1 MHYVTKKGD
10 LSPILIFM
18 LQVSIQNYLSPTP
31 EFTTVFCGVRV
42 AHFYIFCV
50 VLLCVFA
57 IWVPYC
63 DVCCGFR
70 SEQRF
75 GSSLPRVVC
84 RRAHVLFTLLVFVC
98 VRWCPTHIVLR
109 LCLLCLSSSCVPYVA
124 SFSGL
129 SIFDC
134 SFGIL

>member
-18 LQVSIQNYLSPTP
+18 LQVSIQDYLSPTP

-57 IWVPYC
+57 VWVPYC
-63 DVCCGFR
+63 DVCCGW
-70 SEQRF
+70 SDKMF

-84 RRAHVLFTLLVFVC
+84 RRAHVLFCLREVVSNTYCVAFLFALLVFVLC
-98 VRWCPTHIVLR
+98 TLCRQFLWIVH
-109 LCLLCLSSSCVPYVA
+109 
-124 SFSGL
+124 F
-129 SIFDC
+129 
-134 SFGIL
+134 